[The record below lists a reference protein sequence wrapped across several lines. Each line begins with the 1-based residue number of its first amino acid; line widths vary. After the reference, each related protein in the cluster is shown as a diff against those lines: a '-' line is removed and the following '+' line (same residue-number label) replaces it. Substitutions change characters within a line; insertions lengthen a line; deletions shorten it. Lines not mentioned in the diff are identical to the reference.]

1 MIKGIKAPII
11 ADQASEMSGCT
22 RAQYVYLVP
31 WPGNNYEIISC
42 SIWQNFWIIK
52 RKNMRDISILKEK
65 PMRFTPRYYFT
76 RYASISFAKR
86 HLQQLKN
93 FSD

>member
-52 RKNMRDISILKEK
+52 RENMRDISILKEK
-65 PMRFTPRYYFT
+65 KMPSMYHGNLYKAAVIHVFNGII
-76 RYASISFAKR
+76 IS
-86 HLQQLKN
+86 
-93 FSD
+93 

>member
-1 MIKGIKAPII
+1 MEKVKRRATKMIKGIKAPII

-65 PMRFTPRYYFT
+65 
-76 RYASISFAKR
+76 
-86 HLQQLKN
+86 KN
-93 FSD
+93 AQYVSWKSL